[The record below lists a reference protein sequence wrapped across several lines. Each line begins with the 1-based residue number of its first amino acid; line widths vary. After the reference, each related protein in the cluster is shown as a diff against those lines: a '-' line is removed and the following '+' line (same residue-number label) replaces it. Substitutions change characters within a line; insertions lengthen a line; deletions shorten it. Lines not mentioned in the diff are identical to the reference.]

1 MTISEVSSLSERRAK
16 VRQAFSPSAP
26 VRNRDLFAGRLEQLV
41 CIGDALAEPGQ
52 HAVIYGERGVGKT
65 SLATICANA
74 AAAGQGKQMAVK
86 VNCES
91 GDDFASIWRKVL
103 RRIVVESRAPLVG
116 FGPDRDDRKVVASA
130 SLYLVDVRD
139 ITPDNVCNVMKLVTR
154 ERSLAVFLDEFDRVT
169 DPAVHRFLADTIKT
183 LSDEATPVTIILV
196 GVADN
201 VDELVKEHASVRR
214 AIVQVHMPRMSAPE
228 LADIV
233 SNGLASVN
241 MNVDPS
247 AIDQITRLS
256 QGLPHYTHLLAQ
268 HAAVRAV
275 SLDSNT
281 VRPDDVEEAIERA
294 VNQAQESIRELYYR
308 ATYSTRDNLY
318 KQVLLACA
326 CAVTDEKGFF
336 TAPAVRQTLS
346 IIMREP
352 YRISQFARHLSALSE
367 NDRGPILRK
376 EKRYQ
381 QIQYRFIDPIVQP
394 YITMRGLRDG
404 MIDSFILKGLED
416 S

>member
-16 VRQAFSPSAP
+16 VKQAFSPSAP
-26 VRNRDLFAGRLEQLV
+26 VRSRDLFAGRLEQLV

-103 RRIVVESRAPLVG
+103 RRIVVESRVPPVG
-116 FGPDRDDRKVVASA
+116 FGFDREDRKVVTSA
-130 SLYLVDVRD
+130 SQYLVDVKD
-139 ITPDNVCNVMKLVTR
+139 ITPDNVCNVMKLLTR
-154 ERSLAVFLDEFDRVT
+154 EMSLAVFLDEFDRVV
-169 DPAVHRFLADTIKT
+169 DPVVHRFLADTIKT

-233 SNGLASVN
+233 ANGLASVN
-241 MNVDPS
+241 MDVDSS

-275 SLDSNT
+275 SQNSNT
-281 VRPDDVEEAIERA
+281 VRPDDVEKAIERA

-326 CAVTDEKGFF
+326 CAATDEKGFF

-352 YRISQFARHLSALSE
+352 YKISQFARHLSALSE
-367 NDRGPILRK
+367 KDRGPILRK

-381 QIQYRFIDPIVQP
+381 QIQYRFIDPLVQP

-404 MIDSFILKGLED
+404 MIDSFILKYLED
-416 S
+416 L